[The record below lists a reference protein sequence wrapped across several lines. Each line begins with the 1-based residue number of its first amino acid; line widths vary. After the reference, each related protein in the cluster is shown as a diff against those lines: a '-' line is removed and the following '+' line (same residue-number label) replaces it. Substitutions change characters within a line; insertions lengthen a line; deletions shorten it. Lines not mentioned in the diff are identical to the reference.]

1 MQYGSASRR
10 QGRVLF
16 WRAYQSS
23 SRAAGGC
30 VADTKPGYTA
40 EARKGYGALRP
51 LGSLM
56 APLTRPVLRRLHPG
70 GAQVM
75 AEWENLVGP
84 GLAART
90 TPRALERGTLTIA
103 CAGPVAMELTMLAP
117 QVMARINAGLGRV
130 AVTKLRFVQAKTA
143 PPPPV
148 KPPMTP
154 VVLPASLLEK
164 LDGMPEGPL
173 REALAKLAQGVYRK
187 TP

>member
-1 MQYGSASRR
+1 M
-10 QGRVLF
+10 
-16 WRAYQSS
+16 
-23 SRAAGGC
+23 
-30 VADTKPGYTA
+30 ADTKPGYTA
-40 EARKGYGALRP
+40 EARKGYGAPRP

-70 GAQVM
+70 AALVM

-84 GLAART
+84 GLASRT
-90 TPRALERGTLTIA
+90 TPRALDRGTLTIA

-143 PPPPV
+143 APPPV
-148 KPPMTP
+148 KSPAAP
-154 VVLPASLLEK
+154 VALPAQLLEK
-164 LDGMPEGPL
+164 LDCMPEGPL

-187 TP
+187 TS